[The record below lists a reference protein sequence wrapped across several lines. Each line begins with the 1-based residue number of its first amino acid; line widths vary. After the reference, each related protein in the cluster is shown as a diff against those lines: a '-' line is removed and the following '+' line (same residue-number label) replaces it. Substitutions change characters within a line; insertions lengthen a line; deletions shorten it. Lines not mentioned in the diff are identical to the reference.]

1 MVYVPVA
8 VGLNIVAATPF
19 TVKPDD
25 IKLPSPGIP
34 VKGNNS
40 PKHTASGELVMI
52 GDGYEQLLPIVKVV
66 PLLFVTLNV

>member
-8 VGLNIVAATPF
+8 VGLKVVAATPL
-19 TVKPDD
+19 TVKPSDT
-25 IKLPSPGIP
+25 ILASPGIP
-34 VKGNNS
+34 VNGYGV
-40 PKHTASGELVMI
+40 PKHTAAGGLDMI